1 MHRSL
6 LIHTLQ
12 IWHVKKWGC
21 GCGGFRLQDGVYVCE
36 KFPEAV
42 IYTIFPRLSAHIQ
55 LKFFDLCK
63 GAHSKS
69 WDVALT
75 PLARFTGWILVRRG
89 ILLMLTLCPLIM
101 CCKTSFCLAKC
112 ALKRQR
118 SCPPKNRQGFF
129 EAMPISL
136 LAVKADALISQ
147 VCLKVSLG
155 RKICK
160 LQVVDLF
167 SSNNP
172 KKVNNILDS
181 LVFFYW

>member
-21 GCGGFRLQDGVYVCE
+21 RCGGFCLQDGVYVCE

-55 LKFFDLCK
+55 LKFFDLYE

-69 WDVALT
+69 WDVAIA
-75 PLARFTGWILVRRG
+75 PLARFTACILVWRG
-89 ILLMLTLCPLIM
+89 KLLMLTLCPLIV
-101 CCKTSFCLAKC
+101 CRKTSLGLAKC

-118 SCPPKNRQGFF
+118 SYPRKSRHGFLKLCLS
-129 EAMPISL
+129 ARSPLKQMP
-136 LAVKADALISQ
+136 
-147 VCLKVSLG
+147 
-155 RKICK
+155 
-160 LQVVDLF
+160 
-167 SSNNP
+167 
-172 KKVNNILDS
+172 
-181 LVFFYW
+181 W